1 MIDLKSSSLLG
12 WLAGCALPFAACLP
26 AQAVVVN
33 ILGSNYDVTITSTS
47 YNANPIAFGTPAAGQ
62 MPWWGDSSLAST
74 FASQVYDQ
82 LGDGYQPG
90 YGPVFAYQFIA
101 TPSAEVYGITQNIT
115 DINDQL
121 DLDASAPLSA
131 ATAYA
136 YASASLITPV
146 SATVPTP
153 LPLLGGASAMAWS
166 RRLRTRISQGQ
177 DGDLQQPGE

>member
-12 WLAGCALPFAACLP
+12 WLAGCALPLAACLP

-47 YNANPIAFGTPAAGQ
+47 HNANPIAFGTPTAGQ

-101 TPSAEVYGITQNIT
+101 TPSAEVYGITQNTT

-146 SATVPTP
+146 PVPGP
-153 LPLLGGASAMAWS
+153 LPLAGAAAAFAWS
-166 RRLRTRISQGQ
+166 RRLRRRIRQRQ
-177 DGDLQQPGE
+177 DGDLQQPDA

>member
-1 MIDLKSSSLLG
+1 MVPLKSSSLLG
-12 WLAGCALPFAACLP
+12 WLAGCALPLAACLP

-33 ILGSNYDVTITSTS
+33 ILGSNYDVTFTSTS
-47 YNANPIAFGTPAAGQ
+47 YIANPIAFGTPPVGQ

-82 LGDGYQPG
+82 LGDGYQTG
-90 YGPVFAYQFIA
+90 YGPVFAYQFIS
-101 TPSAEVYGITQNIT
+101 TPSAEVYGITQNTT

-136 YASASLITPV
+136 YASASLTTPPV
-146 SATVPTP
+146 EVPAP
-153 LPLLGGASAMAWS
+153 LPLLGGAAAMAWS
-166 RRLRTRISQGQ
+166 RRLRRRIRSSQRPQTGRNV
-177 DGDLQQPGE
+177 D